1 MKECCGLQVI
11 GKLVNKRP
19 DVGNIWKCEFSPST
33 AEMSFF
39 TWRVLFASAFRKVT
53 DQSLAPLFQKLRA
66 PHMRDIW
73 QHVSHI
79 WFGFDMFWQRF
90 PRIAILCNS
99 YVLICFDIAEATE
112 SQDSLRT
119 INLRH
124 CRAGVNTLEMCVEL
138 LGGASSMTGSRQRLE
153 FCGWF
158 CSSQSHLVLHNLA
171 YFGRR
176 VVLDY

>member
-1 MKECCGLQVI
+1 MWILPKHSRNEFLHMT
-11 GKLVNKRP
+11 RP
-19 DVGNIWKCEFSPST
+19 VRLGVPKGHRSVARTFVPEAPCTSHERHLT
-33 AEMSFF
+33 ARQPHLIRF
-39 TWRVLFASAFRKVT
+39 WHVLAEIPQDS
-53 DQSLAPLFQKLRA
+53 
-66 PHMRDIW
+66 
-73 QHVSHI
+73 
-79 WFGFDMFWQRF
+79 
-90 PRIAILCNS
+90 NS
-99 YVLICFDIAEATE
+99 MQFLCFDIAEATE